1 MWFLSFEIGFD
12 QGFWVFGWFY
22 TVRAARIPLY
32 LSSGNPKPIIM
43 GLCYS
48 GVMKTTVEIEDQLFS
63 DLKAECARHG
73 MSLKSALEKAL
84 HNQLREM
91 KANKPWNPYADFSVD
106 GGGVHPWLAHLD
118 MNTVINMSNEEA
130 NEAKRAWPGH

>member
-1 MWFLSFEIGFD
+1 MRFD
-12 QGFWVFGWFY
+12 QGFWDLGRLP
-22 TVRAARIPLY
+22 TARAALIALY
-32 LSSGNPKPIIM
+32 LLDVNPKPIIM

-48 GVMKTTVEIEDQLFS
+48 GVMKTTVEIEDRLFA

-84 HNQLREM
+84 HTQLREM
-91 KANKPWNPYADFSVD
+91 KANKPWDPHADFSVD

-118 MNTVINMSNEEA
+118 MNTIINMSDEEVE
-130 NEAKRAWPGH
+130 EAKRAWSGH

>member
-1 MWFLSFEIGFD
+1 MWFLGLDIGFD
-12 QGFWVFGWFY
+12 QGFWAFGRFY

-32 LSSGNPKPIIM
+32 LLSGNPKPIIM
-43 GLCYS
+43 GLCYF
-48 GVMKTTVEIEDQLFS
+48 GVMKTTVEIEDQLFA

-84 HNQLREM
+84 HTQLREM
-91 KANKPWNPYADFSVD
+91 RANAPWDPYADFSVD

-118 MNTVINMSNEEA
+118 MNTVINMSDEEVE
-130 NEAKRAWPGH
+130 EAKRAWPGH